1 MELPFGTLIR
11 DRHRTINNFQSD
23 RSSKDTSIAC
33 RVDVFDQV
41 DRSSHSYDDCPAP
54 KRNHWKVKRCV
65 LVARVTNEI
74 LMGRNESEQRPS
86 IPSRQTNDGIANAW
100 NRCPWSES
108 RPTANWLSAENF
120 VRVRCKFLSP
130 SRSTSRLPYQTIYP
144 RGSLAVPVQTVYSLL
159 HAPSSSLKREQ
170 SNGGARVTRLDL
182 CEW

>member
-11 DRHRTINNFQSD
+11 DRHRTIRNFQSD

-65 LVARVTNEI
+65 LVARVTERNLNGTKRKWIETQVFPA
-74 LMGRNESEQRPS
+74 GRLTTESWMCGTDAPDRNRDQPRTDWVQKTLYESGASSCPPLVRPVGS
-86 IPSRQTNDGIANAW
+86 
-100 NRCPWSES
+100 
-108 RPTANWLSAENF
+108 PT
-120 VRVRCKFLSP
+120 RR
-130 SRSTSRLPYQTIYP
+130 YP